1 VLNFNQTL
9 CSCPVCSSDSFLPG
23 LGASITKELLEF
35 YAQLGWSRR
44 DHAEFM
50 ASSLGSLSQSEL
62 VTLLE
67 QEIGRFLD
75 KCHPLFLALVNSI
88 RQGGQDVR

>member
-1 VLNFNQTL
+1 
-9 CSCPVCSSDSFLPG
+9 
-23 LGASITKELLEF
+23 
-35 YAQLGWSRR
+35 
-44 DHAEFM
+44 M

-62 VTLLE
+62 MTLVE
-67 QEIGRFLD
+67 QEIGSFLD